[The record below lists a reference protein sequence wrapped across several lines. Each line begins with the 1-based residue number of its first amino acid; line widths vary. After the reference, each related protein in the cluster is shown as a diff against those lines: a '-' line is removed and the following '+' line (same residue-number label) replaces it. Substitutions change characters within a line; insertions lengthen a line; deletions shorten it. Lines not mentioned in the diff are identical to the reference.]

1 MVAAENDALPGAKV
15 GGIADVVRDI
25 PPALAIQKQKVQVV
39 LPGYGSLSQL
49 PSAEQV
55 AELVVDFA
63 EEAHIVKVYKVLAK
77 SPVNNVTQ
85 WVIEHPMFAVGG
97 VGQVYCDDPSDRPF
111 ARDATKFA
119 LFSAAVATAIVEQVF
134 GQIDVIHLH
143 DWHAALVAVLR
154 AYDPRFSQLQSIK
167 VVYTIHNL
175 ALQGIRPLAGDDSSL
190 AAWFPQLTFDVS
202 KICDP
207 TYHHCINPMR
217 AGINLSNKVHA
228 VSPNYANEIL
238 KPSNPCFGFF
248 GGEGL
253 EHDLELAQREQRL
266 HGILNGCEYDNVLKL
281 DSDFNQVLRLCQLE
295 VLQWLATKPVAD
307 SAHIVALHRLEQW
320 LADKDKKV
328 STVLTSVGRI
338 TNQKVQLLAQP
349 LTSGQSAL
357 SAMLDALAADEVFI
371 LLGSGDEKFEQFLI
385 HVAAK
390 HDNFLFLK
398 GYAQS
403 LPEHLYQLGD
413 LFIMPSSF
421 EPCGISQMLA
431 MRAGQPCLVHGV
443 GGLVDTVT
451 HYHNGFVFAGESPMH
466 QAENM
471 LTCLRDALELKKHKT
486 NQWQKIVDTA
496 TNTRFIWPN
505 AAKQYI
511 DKLYL

>member
-1 MVAAENDALPGAKV
+1 MNILMVAAENDALPGAKV

-97 VGQVYCDDPSDRPF
+97 VGQVYCDDPCDRPF

-134 GQIDVIHLH
+134 GQIDVVHLH

-154 AYDPRFSQLQSIK
+154 AYDPRFSKLQSIK

-175 ALQGIRPLAGDDSSL
+175 AFQGIRPLAGDDSSL

-217 AGINLSNKVHA
+217 AGINLSNKVH
-228 VSPNYANEIL
+228 
-238 KPSNPCFGFF
+238 
-248 GGEGL
+248 
-253 EHDLELAQREQRL
+253 
-266 HGILNGCEYDNVLKL
+266 
-281 DSDFNQVLRLCQLE
+281 
-295 VLQWLATKPVAD
+295 
-307 SAHIVALHRLEQW
+307 
-320 LADKDKKV
+320 
-328 STVLTSVGRI
+328 
-338 TNQKVQLLAQP
+338 
-349 LTSGQSAL
+349 
-357 SAMLDALAADEVFI
+357 
-371 LLGSGDEKFEQFLI
+371 
-385 HVAAK
+385 
-390 HDNFLFLK
+390 
-398 GYAQS
+398 
-403 LPEHLYQLGD
+403 
-413 LFIMPSSF
+413 
-421 EPCGISQMLA
+421 
-431 MRAGQPCLVHGV
+431 
-443 GGLVDTVT
+443 
-451 HYHNGFVFAGESPMH
+451 
-466 QAENM
+466 
-471 LTCLRDALELKKHKT
+471 
-486 NQWQKIVDTA
+486 
-496 TNTRFIWPN
+496 
-505 AAKQYI
+505 
-511 DKLYL
+511 